1 MSYGKRIRRLEGS
14 IKGAGL
20 YSCPGGERVTV
31 SEDHGD
37 GRGAFPS
44 DVPTKSAIC
53 ERCGRERETVKVL
66 LNWVTADPLKV

>member
-1 MSYGKRIRRLEGS
+1 
-14 IKGAGL
+14 
-20 YSCPGGERVTV
+20 VTV